1 MRRWLPLLLL
11 VAAMAAA
18 CRRDDSPRESGM
30 ADSTLFGDDRARQG
44 DSARTVPDVALLEHL
59 VDEYEQLDVVMDEL
73 AGPTSGSPVKGK
85 AWKGDRHEDA
95 DKERL
100 LDLLQAEFGER
111 YHPRT
116 PEGAA
121 RRTDGIA
128 ALPPDA
134 GTRALNGLV
143 LDHHQ
148 RVVPGDRRGASPA
161 SESPGARG
169 GHQAPAAPR
178 RGDRAAETPVRCPS
192 AAGSS
197 FPPTA
202 HRCRSG

>member
-1 MRRWLPLLLL
+1 MTGTHMTRVTTILLA
-11 VAAMAAA
+11 VALTGAGVGG
-18 CRRDDSPRESGM
+18 CGRDDSRESAM

-44 DSARTVPDVALLEHL
+44 DSAQTVPDVALLEHL

-73 AGPTSGSPVKGK
+73 AGSRNGSPVQGK

-95 DKERL
+95 AKERL
-100 LDLLQAEFGER
+100 LDLLLVEFGER

-134 GTRALNGLV
+134 GTRALNQLV
-143 LDHHQ
+143 LDHHRRVQQEIGEALPRLRNPRVREEVTKLQQ
-148 RVVPGDRRGASPA
+148 RLGK
-161 SESPGARG
+161 EIE
-169 GHQAPAAPR
+169 QL
-178 RGDRAAETPVRCPS
+178 ET
-192 AAGSS
+192 G
-197 FPPTA
+197 PPP
-202 HRCRSG
+202 

>member
-1 MRRWLPLLLL
+1 MRRWLPLLLI
-11 VAAMAAA
+11 VAMAVA
-18 CRRDDSPRESGM
+18 CRRDNSPRESGM

-73 AGPTSGSPVKGK
+73 AGATSGSAVKGK

-95 DKERL
+95 DKGRL
-100 LDLLQAEFGER
+100 LDLLQTEFGER

-128 ALPPDA
+128 ALPPDV

-148 RVVPGDRRGASPA
+148 RAY
-161 SESPGARG
+161 
-169 GHQAPAAPR
+169 QAIGEALPR
-178 RGDRAAETPVRCPS
+178 LRNPRVRQEVTKLRQHLGEEIEELKADSLP
-192 AAGSS
+192 
-197 FPPTA
+197 
-202 HRCRSG
+202 

>member
-1 MRRWLPLLLL
+1 MTRLLPLLLIAGL
-11 VAAMAAA
+11 AVA
-18 CRRDDSPRESGM
+18 CRRDDSSRESGM

-44 DSARTVPDVALLEHL
+44 DSSRTLPDVALLEHL
-59 VDEYEQLDVVMDEL
+59 LDEYEQLDVVMDEL
-73 AGPTSGSPVKGK
+73 AGPTSGSAVKGE
-85 AWKGDRHEDA
+85 AWKGGRHEDA

-121 RRTDGIA
+121 RRSDGIA

-134 GTRALNGLV
+134 GTRALNELV

-148 RVVPGDRRGASPA
+148 RAYQAIGEALPRLRNPRVREAVTRLRQHLGEEVEQRKRGSLP
-161 SESPGARG
+161 
-169 GHQAPAAPR
+169 
-178 RGDRAAETPVRCPS
+178 
-192 AAGSS
+192 
-197 FPPTA
+197 
-202 HRCRSG
+202 

>member
-1 MRRWLPLLLL
+1 MTRLLPLLLI
-11 VAAMAAA
+11 AAMAVA
-18 CRRDDSPRESGM
+18 CRRDDSSRESGM

-44 DSARTVPDVALLEHL
+44 DSARTLPDVALLEHL

-95 DKERL
+95 DKQRL
-100 LDLLQAEFGER
+100 LDLLQTEFGER

-134 GTRALNGLV
+134 GTRALNEFV
-143 LDHHQ
+143 VDHHQ
-148 RVVPGDRRGASPA
+148 RAYQAIGEALPRLRNPRVREEVTRLRQHLGEEIAQRKRSSSP
-161 SESPGARG
+161 
-169 GHQAPAAPR
+169 
-178 RGDRAAETPVRCPS
+178 
-192 AAGSS
+192 
-197 FPPTA
+197 
-202 HRCRSG
+202 

>member
-1 MRRWLPLLLL
+1 MTRWLPLLL
-11 VAAMAAA
+11 VAAVA
-18 CRRDDSPRESGM
+18 CGRGDSGRESAM

-44 DSARTVPDVALLEHL
+44 DTARTVPDVALLEHL

-73 AGPTSGSPVKGK
+73 AGATKGSPVRGK

-95 DKERL
+95 DKDRL
-100 LDLLQAEFGER
+100 LDLLRVEFGER

-134 GTRALNGLV
+134 STRALNRLV
-143 LDHHQ
+143 LAHHQ
-148 RVVPGDRRGASPA
+148 RVY
-161 SESPGARG
+161 
-169 GHQAPAAPR
+169 QAIGEALPR
-178 RGDRAAETPVRCPS
+178 LRNPRVREEVIKLRQRLGEEIEKLQ
-192 AAGSS
+192 AG
-197 FPPTA
+197 PLP
-202 HRCRSG
+202 

>member
-1 MRRWLPLLLL
+1 MRRWLPLLLA
-11 VAAMAAA
+11 AAMAGA
-18 CRRDDSPRESGM
+18 CRPDDSPRESAM
-30 ADSTLFGDDRARQG
+30 VDSTLFGDDRARQG

-85 AWKGDRHEDA
+85 AWKGGLHEDA

-100 LDLLQAEFGER
+100 LNLLQTEFGER

-121 RRTDGIA
+121 RRSDGIA

-148 RVVPGDRRGASPA
+148 EVYQAIGEALPRLRNPRVREEVTKLRQHLGEEIGQLKADSRP
-161 SESPGARG
+161 
-169 GHQAPAAPR
+169 
-178 RGDRAAETPVRCPS
+178 
-192 AAGSS
+192 
-197 FPPTA
+197 
-202 HRCRSG
+202 

>member
-1 MRRWLPLLLL
+1 MTNTHMTQVMTMLLA
-11 VAAMAAA
+11 VALTGANVGG
-18 CRRDDSPRESGM
+18 CGRDDSSRESGM

-44 DSARTVPDVALLEHL
+44 DSARTVPDVALLEQL

-73 AGPTSGSPVKGK
+73 AGPASGGPVRGK

-95 DKERL
+95 DKDRL
-100 LDLLQAEFGER
+100 LDLLQVEFGER

-143 LDHHQ
+143 LDQHQ
-148 RVVPGDRRGASPA
+148 RAYQAIGEALPRLRNPRVRQEVTRLRQRLGEEIEQLKAGALP
-161 SESPGARG
+161 
-169 GHQAPAAPR
+169 
-178 RGDRAAETPVRCPS
+178 
-192 AAGSS
+192 
-197 FPPTA
+197 
-202 HRCRSG
+202 